1 MRGKVVSV
9 LLAIAASGC
18 AAEYHPHGFELDRVA
33 ADVLAWYS
41 AEAGVP
47 LLALPRRI
55 AITSEDS
62 FLLPTSAS
70 STASGLTG
78 QGTPGNVRADDLVSR
93 GDYWCEWGVLRIN
106 ENQAFDRRKVL
117 GTLAHELWHHVQCNS
132 TIADGLS
139 DVERESQ
146 AYEWERRWLSEG
158 GYPAS

>member
-1 MRGKVVSV
+1 MRSKLLLV
-9 LLAIAASGC
+9 LLAFATSAC
-18 AAEYHPHGFELDRVA
+18 AAEYRPPESELNRIAEGILV
-33 ADVLAWYS
+33 WYS

-47 LLALPRRI
+47 RLGLPKRI
-55 AITSEDS
+55 AITSEGS

-70 STASGLTG
+70 SSASGLTG
-78 QGTPGNVRADDLVSR
+78 QGASGTIHADDLVSR

-106 ENQAFDRRKVL
+106 ESQTRDRRKVL